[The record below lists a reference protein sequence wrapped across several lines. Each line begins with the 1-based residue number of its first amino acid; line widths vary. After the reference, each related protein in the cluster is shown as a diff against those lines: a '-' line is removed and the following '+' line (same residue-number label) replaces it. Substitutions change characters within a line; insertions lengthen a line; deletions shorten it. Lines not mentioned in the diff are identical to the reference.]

1 MKLTQSGWRIVE
13 IKFHSDRQNTKSS
26 ILTYSRLRRKH
37 PSNTKSSTEKNLFSP
52 SATPYCGG
60 RWWEGRR
67 WWGRG
72 SWGRWQGV
80 EEGAGVS
87 VSKNTSGNAVLCE
100 VNTSSAQIVRYSLS
114 SLSEGHSGRRNNVF
128 ASAEPFKLSLARSKL
143 QYICTFHRLP
153 RIRFDFQN
161 K

>member
-26 ILTYSRLRRKH
+26 VLTYSRLRRKH
-37 PSNTKSSTEKNLFSP
+37 PSNIKSSTEETLFSP

-72 SWGRWQGV
+72 RRWQGV
-80 EEGAGVS
+80 EEGSGVS
-87 VSKNTSGNAVLCE
+87 VSKNTSSNVLLCE
-100 VNTSSAQIVRYSLS
+100 VNTSSAQFEWYSLS
-114 SLSEGHSGRRNNVF
+114 SLSEGHRGRRINVS
-128 ASAEPFKLSLARSKL
+128 ASAEPFKLSLARSRL
-143 QYICTFHRLP
+143 QYSFARFTDCQEFLLTS
-153 RIRFDFQN
+153 RI
-161 K
+161 KK

>member
-37 PSNTKSSTEKNLFSP
+37 PSNTKSSTEETLFSP
-52 SATPYCGG
+52 SATPYCEW

-72 SWGRWQGV
+72 GGGRGLRRALGYQCRKIQ
-80 EEGAGVS
+80 AAMQHS
-87 VSKNTSGNAVLCE
+87 VRLTPRLLRSCGTVCRLFPRGTADAEIMSPPLLSP
-100 VNTSSAQIVRYSLS
+100 SSA
-114 SLSEGHSGRRNNVF
+114 H
-128 ASAEPFKLSLARSKL
+128 
-143 QYICTFHRLP
+143 
-153 RIRFDFQN
+153 
-161 K
+161 